1 VEITNIWARLN
12 QALLDIGQVWEWLHA
27 HLKLYTQLTGREKM
41 TKLKYVSSLVI
52 GVFFIANSISATALP
67 NADTAV
73 TNSNVKALFT
83 AIATSDPDKLAIAQK
98 YISQNSSADLAVTMI
113 QNSLSGDKYWRSLK
127 PFSVQSTG
135 LAVSNPAKGTVKFNK
150 NSITL
155 KSSVI
160 AFNGI
165 YSNFKLDSKG
175 KVKSWSVTKNAS
187 ATKLSLDEII
197 YAMAGKIDDDESAE
211 LMKYVNGTTYQ
222 SPNGNTYIQVLTKN
236 TSGSP
241 KSIYFTGG
249 KYRSADGKT
258 LNATTLPGG
267 CFSHDQ
273 IVVIDANLTGKANIV
288 KNTQGIL
295 ELPTNHTCD
304 APWQEDRLELRLTAN

>member
-1 VEITNIWARLN
+1 
-12 QALLDIGQVWEWLHA
+12 
-27 HLKLYTQLTGREKM
+27 M
-41 TKLKYVSSLVI
+41 VS
-52 GVFFIANSISATALP
+52 VFFLTNSISATAMP
-67 NADTAV
+67 NSDTSV
-73 TNSNVKALFT
+73 TNANVKALFT

-98 YISQNSSADLAVTMI
+98 YVSQNSSADLALTMI

-135 LAVSNPAKGTVKFNK
+135 LAVTNPAKGTAKFNK
-150 NSITL
+150 SSITL
-155 KSSVI
+155 KSPVV

-165 YSNFKLDSKG
+165 YSNFKLDAKG
-175 KVKSWSVTKNAS
+175 KVKSWSVAKNAS
-187 ATKLSLDEII
+187 ATKLSLDGIV
-197 YAMAGKIDDDESAE
+197 YAMAGKIDDEESAE
-211 LMKYVNGTTYQ
+211 LMEYLNGTTYQ
-222 SPNGNTYIQVLTKN
+222 SPNGNTYIQVLAKN

-273 IVVIDANLTGKANIV
+273 VIVIDSNLTGKATIV
-288 KNTQGIL
+288 KNTQGVL
-295 ELPTNHTCD
+295 ELPTNYTCD
-304 APWQEDRLELRLTAN
+304 APWHESRFELRLTAN

>member
-1 VEITNIWARLN
+1 
-12 QALLDIGQVWEWLHA
+12 
-27 HLKLYTQLTGREKM
+27 M

-52 GVFFIANSISATALP
+52 SIFFILNSISTTALP
-67 NADTAV
+67 STDAGV

-98 YISQNSSADLAVTMI
+98 YLSQNSSADLALTMI

-150 NSITL
+150 SSITL
-155 KSSVI
+155 KSPVV
-160 AFNGI
+160 AFNGV

-175 KVKSWSVTKNAS
+175 KVKSWFVAKNAS
-187 ATKLSLDEII
+187 STKLSLDGIVF
-197 YAMAGKIDDDESAE
+197 AMSGNIDDDESAE
-211 LMKYVNGTTYQ
+211 LMEYINGTTYQ
-222 SPNGNTYIQVLTKN
+222 SPNGNTYIQVVAKN
-236 TSGSP
+236 KSGSP

-273 IVVIDANLTGKANIV
+273 IVVIDSNLTGKANIV
-288 KNTQGIL
+288 KNTQGVL
-295 ELPTNHTCD
+295 ELPTNYTCD
-304 APWQEDRLELRLTAN
+304 APWHEGRLELRLTAN